1 MAANTFANCGTAQTN
16 GAASTRLKARKLGR
30 SRSKE
35 VPGGAPAVGRLCGV
49 SRQAIYTWIAEWRVE
64 RLVDALKLARAT
76 GIAIE
81 KLAGPRLD
89 LNEADVLRDEVERA
103 RAKSPL
109 PMPRSRRR

>member
-1 MAANTFANCGTAQTN
+1 M
-16 GAASTRLKARKLGR
+16 
-30 SRSKE
+30 